1 MQGWPC
7 SNWCKTRDVYERR
20 YILFFNA
27 SITTAPPST
36 LALACLLDFI
46 TVYLH
51 VSAICGSLCL
61 SSDIGIMLH
70 KCKLAEILRQELNES
85 DDERNDSFSVDNDS
99 SECEDIV
106 EVNDDVPD
114 KLDEAGVLAV
124 QLSLHQFATWWE
136 TWMHRVANCCSCSE
150 TVAFLVAV
158 LFSRLSYWF
167 IYCRL

>member
-27 SITTAPPST
+27 SITTQHPRT
-36 LALACLLDFI
+36 CLLVGLHYSVSTRIGDMWLTL
-46 TVYLH
+46 TVVRYRYNAAQ
-51 VSAICGSLCL
+51 V
-61 SSDIGIMLH
+61 
-70 KCKLAEILRQELNES
+70 KLAEILRQELNES

-99 SECEDIV
+99 FECEDIV

-114 KLDEAGVLAV
+114 ELDEAGVLAV